1 MNENKYFR
9 VIQKTD
15 REGKTIFEVH
25 GTENKF
31 NVLTNFWNVYT
42 KENKTLEEAFDH
54 IKSLHEWGLK
64 KKKTVFKGKINKLFT
79 S

>member
-9 VIQKTD
+9 IIQKTD

-31 NVLTNFWNVYT
+31 NVLVNYWYEYT

-54 IKSLHEWGLK
+54 IKALHKWGVEK
-64 KKKTVFKGKINKLFT
+64 KEVVFKGTVNACPK
-79 S
+79 